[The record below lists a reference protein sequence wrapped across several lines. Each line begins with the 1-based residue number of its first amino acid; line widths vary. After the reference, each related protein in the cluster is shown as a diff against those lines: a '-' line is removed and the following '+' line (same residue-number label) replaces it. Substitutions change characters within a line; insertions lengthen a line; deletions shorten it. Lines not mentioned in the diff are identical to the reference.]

1 MILTLSHAT
10 YRQIHMI
17 PMLPLIRYSFCVKGL
32 ILDFLLTL
40 ERCIF
45 TVLALVTDVDA
56 RSDTLLLGAC
66 M

>member
-1 MILTLSHAT
+1 
-10 YRQIHMI
+10 MI